1 MKMQMEI
8 EIEMDIFNA
17 GKLFKVD
24 RLISETLI
32 NGIRFKI
39 FKLVPTGQ

>member
-8 EIEMDIFNA
+8 EMDTFDA

-39 FKLVPTGQ
+39 FKLGPTGQ

>member
-1 MKMQMEI
+1 M
-8 EIEMDIFNA
+8 EIEMDTFDA

-39 FKLVPTGQ
+39 FTWYQLVSKF